1 MSAQPANPP
10 GAAGPTTGRNP
21 FGPRL
26 PGLDGLRGLAA
37 VSILLLHST
46 GCLGWPDWK
55 PLTEVVKACG
65 HTAVPLFFVLSG
77 FLITHLLLD
86 EEERNGQISLK
97 NFYARRALRILPA
110 SLFYLAVLAVLTPLL
125 KLSVEWIEII
135 ASATWWRNF
144 LYNGWA
150 GWAVHPSEGAHYT
163 GHYWSLSVEEHFY
176 FVWPLL
182 VIWLPRRWRL
192 PLLGSLVLLVPV
204 WRAWGMYRQGFGG
217 LNYWRT
223 DYMLDHLLGGA
234 SLALLFRLEDARKW
248 LRALASNPVLGL
260 ALALGLITL
269 VSSAEFLIHHGV
281 TNKINT
287 LSGTVLMVGLVVLV
301 ATAVQ
306 IQTGWIYLALNNRLM
321 LWLGKIS
328 FSLYLWQELFTGH
341 EFHAWPEQVP
351 GNLVCAMLAAT
362 ASCYL
367 IERPFLNLRGRF
379 HSRPQSVA

>member
-1 MSAQPANPP
+1 VNAVPANAP
-10 GAAGPTTGRNP
+10 GTAAAPHP

-46 GCLGWPDWK
+46 GLAGWPDWK
-55 PLTEVVKACG
+55 PLTAFIQACG

-86 EEERNGQISLK
+86 EEERHGRISLK

-110 SLFYLAVLAVLTPLL
+110 SLFYLLAVAALTPLL
-125 KLSVEWIEII
+125 HLSVQWIELI

-150 GWAVHPSEGAHYT
+150 AWALNLPDGVHYT
-163 GHYWSLSVEEHFY
+163 AHYWSLSVEEHFY

-182 VIWLPRRWRL
+182 VIALPRGRRL
-192 PLLGSLVLLVPV
+192 PLLVLLVLVVPV
-204 WRAWGMYRQGFGG
+204 WRAWGMYRHGFGG

-234 SLALLFRLEDARKW
+234 SLAMLFRLDAARSRLRW
-248 LRALASNPVLGL
+248 LAANPVPGL
-260 ALALGLITL
+260 TLALGLIAL
-269 VSSAEFLIHHGV
+269 VSATEFLIAHGV
-281 TNKINT
+281 SNKINIP
-287 LSGTVLMVGLVVLV
+287 SATVLMLGLVLLV

-306 IQTGWIYLALNNRLM
+306 LRTGWLYPVLNNPLM

-328 FSLYLWQELFTGH
+328 FSLYLWQQFFTGH
-341 EFHAWPEQVP
+341 ELLAWPEHVP
-351 GNLVCAMLAAT
+351 GNLVCALLAAT